1 MGSKYQSQAQSGYNA
16 NPPPD
21 DGSTGSNNLISW
33 ANTKTKIGDP
43 LLTLA
48 QNINSALVNA
58 LDFSS
63 RTTGVNDTA
72 SATDHMKSI
81 ECTATLTE
89 TLPTASVVG
98 AGFTINVKNTSTNG
112 TVTVALQTGTDT
124 LDGTVGGTTTIS
136 TGSSVTFKVNSAGNG
151 YFTISD
157 FVSGG
162 VFRTSG
168 VQQYTGTTA
177 LTSADFG
184 RIAYYNSASA
194 GNLTLP
200 SPTGNSGKLIA
211 ISNIIGAGVATIL
224 RNSAD
229 VIYAQGLNSQT
240 SIPLNPG
247 ESIILTT
254 DGTNWIQ
261 VAYSTNPTKTRPS
274 TAAWQNLTFAF
285 GSTYQNTKT
294 YEIVVAVYGTNGS
307 APNFQV
313 SSDNVNW
320 FSVFQ
325 FQSGGSGCT
334 VPIPAGHWYRTTV
347 GGGSVFFA
355 SVLQ

>member
-98 AGFTINVKNTSTNG
+98 AGFTINVKNTSANG

-136 TGSSVTFKVNSAGNG
+136 AGSSITFKVNSAGNG
-151 YFTISD
+151 YFSVSD
-157 FVSGG
+157 YVSGG
-162 VFRTSG
+162 VFRASG

-200 SPTGNSGKLIA
+200 SPTGNSGKFIA
-211 ISNIIGAGVATIL
+211 ISNIIGVGIATIL
-224 RNSAD
+224 RNAAEN
-229 VIYAQGLNSQT
+229 IYVKNTTAT
-240 SIPLNPG
+240 SFLLNPG
-247 ESIILTT
+247 DSIILTT

-261 VAYSTNPTKTRPS
+261 VSFSYGVGIGQT
-274 TAAWQNLTFAF
+274 WQNLT
-285 GSTYQNTKT
+285 GSRSAGTTYTNSTGRPISVYAYSNAAST
-294 YEIVVAVYGTNGS
+294 LTITLTVGGVV
-307 APNFQV
+307 V
-313 SSDNVNW
+313 SSY
-320 FSVFQ
+320 ST
-325 FQSGGSGCT
+325 GGSG
-334 VPIPAGHWYRTTV
+334 VSSQ
-347 GGGSVFFA
+347 GSVNGIVPDGA
-355 SVLQ
+355 TYVVNITGPALAAWSELR